1 MKINKSE
8 RQPLSDAQME
18 IMNIIWDAGEV
29 TVSQV
34 WQKLQENRAVARNT
48 VQTLIT
54 RMEEKKWLIH
64 RKVGNQFLYKPAFE
78 KTNSLPKILNDFLNN
93 VFAGSTNNLIMTLFQ
108 NKNLNKQD
116 IKELK
121 QLIEDMEGKKN
132 D

>member
-1 MKINKSE
+1 MKNNQND

-18 IMNIIWDAGEV
+18 IMNIIWDADEV

-34 WQKLQENRAVARNT
+34 WLKLQENRTVARNT

-54 RMEEKKWLIH
+54 RMEEKKWLVH
-64 RKVGNQFLYKPAFE
+64 RNVGNQFLYKAAFE
-78 KTNSLPKILNDFLNN
+78 KTKSLPKILDDFLNN

-108 NKNLNKQD
+108 NKNLDKKE
-116 IKELK
+116 IEELK
-121 QLIEDMEGKKN
+121 QLIQDMEGKKN